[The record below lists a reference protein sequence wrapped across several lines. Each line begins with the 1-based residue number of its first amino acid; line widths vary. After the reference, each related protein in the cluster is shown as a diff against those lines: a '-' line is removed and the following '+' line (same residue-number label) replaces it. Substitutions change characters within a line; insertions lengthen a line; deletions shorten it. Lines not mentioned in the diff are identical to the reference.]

1 MQIKL
6 ISLSLFLIGAFVS
19 CSSEEVSNVGK
30 EETSIQSLSNEDS
43 IRLLFNINDSIQ
55 WVMTDHENGA
65 HTYVFL
71 DYSHDSKYYE
81 PWEKDYDLSSY
92 DLAKVIDDYQKS
104 ILDSISFVSQVLNN
118 KHLLGTWLELRQF
131 NGEDVLPYTCEPHGE
146 LVLDSNFLY
155 DLYYLDGPEV
165 YVYESIDSISE
176 NHIFIKAQSILREEK
191 LEFEILNLQN
201 GKFITRW
208 TRGKGKSFYN
218 FRVKNVDVRN
228 FPILVHE
235 CQDLWGSVE
244 MDEVNAQLVF
254 DSILSDTNSVDS
266 LVY

>member
-1 MQIKL
+1 MNIKL

-19 CSSEEVSNVGK
+19 CSSEQVSNVGE
-30 EETSIQSLSNEDS
+30 EETSIKSMSKEDS
-43 IRLLFNINDSIQ
+43 IRLLFNIKDSIE
-55 WVMTDHENGA
+55 WVLTDHENGA

-71 DYSHDSKYYE
+71 DYSHNSKYYDS
-81 PWEKDYDLSSY
+81 WEKDYDLSSY

-104 ILDSISFVSQVLNN
+104 ILDSISFVSQVLNDQS
-118 KHLLGTWLELRQF
+118 LLGKWLELKQYR
-131 NGEDVLPYTCEPHGE
+131 GKDVLPITCEPHGE

-201 GKFITRW
+201 GKFISRW
-208 TRGKGKSFYN
+208 KRGKGKSFYN
-218 FRVKNVDVRN
+218 YRVKNTDVRK

-235 CQDLWGSVE
+235 CEDLWGSIE
-244 MDEVNAQLVF
+244 MDEVNVKSAF
-254 DSILSDTNSVDS
+254 DSILTDSLTVDS